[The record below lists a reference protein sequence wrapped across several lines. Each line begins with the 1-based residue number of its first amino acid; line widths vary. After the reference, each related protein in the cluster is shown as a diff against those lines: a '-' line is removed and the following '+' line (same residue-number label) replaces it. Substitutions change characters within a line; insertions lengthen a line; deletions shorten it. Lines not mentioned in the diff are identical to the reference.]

1 MKDIGSDIAYIIVML
16 IGGFLCIS
24 NGHPELAGLGL
35 MIIAGFLKVPKT
47 GRLNQPRRE

>member
-1 MKDIGSDIAYIIVML
+1 MKDIGSDIAYIIVM
-16 IGGFLCIS
+16 
-24 NGHPELAGLGL
+24 L